1 MIVTI
6 YHILGRLFRL
16 FPKQIRIKCLNMEAS
31 FFVPINCHY
40 VCDDLS
46 EIADGTRE
54 PKLYEWLN
62 DIAHNSIF
70 FDVGTNYGQEVA
82 LVSSFIDA
90 NITVVGFDCNLY
102 HSHFCCLNKALNND
116 RFSFVFAAVADKSGQ
131 SVTINTNS
139 DTHIRHLHKKNVQYS
154 YDVLTIA
161 LDDYAKSNKLMPTHL
176 KIDVDGAEDLVIKG
190 ASSLM
195 SNKTLR
201 EIFIEID
208 NKNKKLKNTILKYG
222 FEVVWE
228 EQKQTNTDILFR
240 RI

>member
-1 MIVTI
+1 
-6 YHILGRLFRL
+6 
-16 FPKQIRIKCLNMEAS
+16 
-31 FFVPINCHY
+31 
-40 VCDDLS
+40 
-46 EIADGTRE
+46 
-54 PKLYEWLN
+54 
-62 DIAHNSIF
+62 
-70 FDVGTNYGQEVA
+70 
-82 LVSSFIDA
+82 
-90 NITVVGFDCNLY
+90 
-102 HSHFCCLNKALNND
+102 
-116 RFSFVFAAVADKSGQ
+116 
-131 SVTINTNS
+131 
-139 DTHIRHLHKKNVQYS
+139 
-154 YDVLTIA
+154 
-161 LDDYAKSNKLMPTHL
+161 MPTHL